1 MAAHHI
7 GHMEATVRESEAVG
21 TSDGRVAAAMN
32 GDGDAI
38 DALWRENRRW
48 VAAVLLAHKP
58 AFDDLDD
65 LLQDVA
71 VTMVSKLHT
80 LREPGYLKAWLR
92 TVAINTARASAR
104 SSKSRPTVHLADGDA
119 KLPALRLHDD
129 PAQRD
134 ETGRIMQMTSELPEQ
149 YREPLMLRA
158 LHGMRSRQIAEIMGI
173 PEATVDTRVARARRM
188 LLEKTRRLDDSPH
201 DGADAS

>member
-1 MAAHHI
+1 
-7 GHMEATVRESEAVG
+7 
-21 TSDGRVAAAMN
+21 MN
-32 GDGDAI
+32 GDGAAI

-48 VAAVLLAHKP
+48 IAAVLLAHKP

-71 VTMVSKLHT
+71 VTMVSKMHT

-92 TVAINTARASAR
+92 TVAINVARASAR
-104 SSKSRPTVHLADGDA
+104 SSKTRPTVHLSDGDTRV
-119 KLPALRLHDD
+119 PA
-129 PAQRD
+129 
-134 ETGRIMQMTSELPEQ
+134 LPEQ

-158 LHGMRSRQIAEIMGI
+158 MHGMRSRQIAEIMGI

-188 LLEKTRRLDDSPH
+188 LLERARGPANTPH
-201 DGADAS
+201 EGADAS

>member
-1 MAAHHI
+1 
-7 GHMEATVRESEAVG
+7 VREAKAACQV
-21 TSDGRVAAAMN
+21 DGRVTAAMN
-32 GDGDAI
+32 GDGAAI

-48 VAAVLLAHKP
+48 IAAVLLAHKP

-71 VTMVSKLHT
+71 VTMVSKMHT

-92 TVAINTARASAR
+92 TVAINVARASAR
-104 SSKSRPTVHLADGDA
+104 SSKTRPTVHLSDGDTRV
-119 KLPALRLHDD
+119 PALRLHDD
-129 PAQRD
+129 AAERD
-134 ETGRIMQMTSELPEQ
+134 ETTRILQMTSALPEQ

-158 LHGMRSRQIAEIMGI
+158 MHGMRSRQIAEIMGI

-188 LLEKTRRLDDSPH
+188 LLERARGPANTPH
-201 DGADAS
+201 EGADAS

>member
-1 MAAHHI
+1 VQ
-7 GHMEATVRESEAVG
+7 EARTVRQD
-21 TSDGRVAAAMN
+21 DGKVNAAMN

-71 VTMVSKLHT
+71 VTMVSKIHT
-80 LREPGYLKAWLR
+80 LREPGYLRAWLR
-92 TVAINTARASAR
+92 TVAINVARASAR
-104 SSKSRPTVHLADGDA
+104 SSKSRPTINLADGDT

-129 PAQRD
+129 IGERD
-134 ETGRIMQMTSELPEQ
+134 ETTRILQMTSGLTEQ
-149 YREPLMLRA
+149 YREPLMFRA

-188 LLEKTRRLDDSPH
+188 LLEMARKRDTEPH
-201 DGADAS
+201 NGADAS